1 MPAGA
6 CSVDCAPSAQSTY
19 FHGTSPAAAVAIA
32 VDGFRLLG
40 LDLRNYGNG
49 AIGAG
54 IYLAGDPSTAAHYA
68 HDGHVVLGCDLVAG
82 HRVLRL
88 DGSYDHRVIR
98 SLRREFGHE
107 VLRAD
112 FDRALPPNKHLER
125 RELIHLLNY
134 LWTRNEYGGTLGL
147 FADDLTR
154 TARRTLQRHH
164 YSGFGD
170 PEGVGVVIVNPSA
183 VSLRRVFVYNAAGC
197 TLAPIRPHELARLAA
212 GSLVALAPPTAELDT
227 ESRAIAI
234 TAAATKRLQL
244 CLRQFCVHY
253 DIVIEAD
260 IASALESP

>member
-1 MPAGA
+1 MPAGLR
-6 CSVDCAPSAQSTY
+6 SVECAPSEQSTY

-40 LDLRNYGNG
+40 PDLRNYGNG

-54 IYLAGDPSTAAHYA
+54 IYLAGEPRAAVEYA
-68 HDGHVVLGCDLVAG
+68 RDGHVVLGCDLAAG

-98 SLRREFGHE
+98 SLRKEFGHDL
-107 VLRAD
+107 LRAD
-112 FDRALPPNKHLER
+112 FDRAIPANKHLER

-134 LWTRNEYGGTLGL
+134 LWTRNEYGGILGL

-170 PEGVGVVIVNPSA
+170 PAGVGMVIVNPST
-183 VSLRRVFVYNAAGC
+183 VRLRNVFVYDEAGG
-197 TLAPIRPHELARLAA
+197 TLAPIRLHELARLAA
-212 GSLVALAPPTAELDT
+212 RSLVALARPAELDA
-227 ESRAIAI
+227 EARSKE
-234 TAAATKRLQL
+234 TAKAATQRLQL
-244 CLRQFCVHY
+244 CLRLFCQRH
-253 DIVIEAD
+253 DIVDAD
-260 IASALESP
+260 IADALDSA